1 MRKYLLFIYLIF
13 VSCSQTYLEETQDA
27 VSINTR
33 VSYDTLDTGIHINW
47 DTQWDFARVEIL
59 KGTEASELS
68 VLEDDLAQNTW
79 LDIENIPGK
88 EYYYRIRAYNSKN
101 RIIGQSDI
109 HKGYRSYRSYDQIV
123 RPSDLKTDFAKYTD
137 KIEIYWLGD
146 ELDVFRV
153 YRSTN
158 ADEALTM
165 IAEVSFNSSE
175 ELKYSDFE
183 VEQGKIYYY
192 KVSSVGKKADNTVAE
207 KMSEGL
213 PLEGSAK
220 IAPKGVKTTTKIGSI
235 ELAWDDDRI
244 SEYYQIYR
252 SETEKEEDYEL
263 IVPFIKDEK
272 YIDKN
277 FPNIKGSYTDGIFSY
292 PLYYYKIKAFAKGQE
307 SGFSDPATGYAIDP
321 ADYLSAPK
329 NFTVAIDKS
338 SFPYKLNFSWD
349 AIGNDGIVYRLSKIG
364 GDGVTNI
371 ILDNTT
377 SSTHTTSNEEFNTQW
392 EYIVQAINNNAGGLQ
407 GEASSKFYT
416 SLTPAPPV
424 VKTSTTNMRTFL
436 TNLQD
441 VEVVSRVYWKQNSWT
456 IFDKPKYGNEDVGT
470 TRLEWHVTSET
481 GNIDI
486 TWDKRMAHEEI
497 SHYTVYRRRQ
507 GATKFEQ
514 MTNTEELVYSDT
526 KFTPDEYRGSGT
538 GDDFVYPFYE
548 YQITATTGGQESA
561 PSSLLVG
568 SAINPN
574 DILPAPEYV
583 TIPAHWANGTG
594 FNTYPAVI
602 WQKGELSPKGAEKIV
617 GKTGANHLN
626 LVWGDVPG
634 ISTYRVRHSR
644 GTGQLNWVN
653 NSNYPI
659 KGGNKYSVQ
668 WFNNNDTGSSMT
680 GLYAYEDSI
689 VWMYSKDSASFDVG
703 PINGNAGYLLGDVRG
718 IWFDE
723 PHTKPSWYQ

>member
-1 MRKYLLFIYLIF
+1 MRKYLFFIYLIF

-33 VSYDTLDTGIHINW
+33 VSYNTLDTGIHLDW

-137 KIEIYWLGD
+137 KIEIYWIGD

-165 IAEVSFNSSE
+165 IAEVSFDSSE

-235 ELAWDDDRI
+235 ELAWADDNI

-252 SETEKEEDYEL
+252 SETEKDEDYEL
-263 IVPFIKDEK
+263 IVPFTKEEK
-272 YIDKN
+272 YSDKDL
-277 FPNIKGSYTDGIFSY
+277 PNIKGSHISGSFTY

-329 NFTVAIDKS
+329 NFIVAIDKS

-349 AIGNDGIVYRLSKIG
+349 VINDDSVAYRLSKIG

-371 ILDNTT
+371 MFDNTT
-377 SSTHTTSNEEFNTQW
+377 SPTHTISNEEFNTQW
-392 EYIVQAINNNAGGLQ
+392 EYIVQANNNNAGGLQ
-407 GEASSKFYT
+407 GKTASKFYT
-416 SLTPAPPV
+416 SLTPAPPI

-436 TNLQD
+436 TNIQD
-441 VEVVSRVYWKQNSWT
+441 VEVVSRVYWNW
-456 IFDKPKYGNEDVGT
+456 GRNENVGT

-486 TWDKRMAHEEI
+486 TWDKRMFYEDI

-507 GATKFEQ
+507 GATKFEK
-514 MTNTEELVYSDT
+514 MTNTDTLVYSDK
-526 KFTPDEYRGSGT
+526 KFTADEYRGSGSR
-538 GDDFVYPFYE
+538 DNFVYPFYE

-568 SAINPN
+568 SAINP
-574 DILPAPEYV
+574 DDVLPAPDYV
-583 TIPAHWANGTG
+583 TVPAHWANSVG
-594 FNTYPAVI
+594 FGQPFTKWEP
-602 WQKGELSPKGAEKIV
+602 GPLSPKGANKIR
-617 GKTGANHLN
+617 GKTGYNHMYLA
-626 LVWGDVPG
+626 WGDVPR

-644 GTGQLNWVN
+644 GAGQLNWVN

-659 KGGNKYSVQ
+659 KGGNIYSVQ

-689 VWMYSKDSASFDVG
+689 AWMYSKDSASFDVG
-703 PINGNAGYLLGDVRG
+703 PINGDAGYLLGDVRG

-723 PHTKPSWYQ
+723 PHSKPGWYQ

>member
-109 HKGYRSYRSYDQIV
+109 HKGYRSYRPYDQITT
-123 RPSDLKTDFAKYTD
+123 PSNLKTHFAKYTD
-137 KIEIYWLGD
+137 KIEIYWIGN

-165 IAEVSFNSSE
+165 IAEVSFDPSE
-175 ELKYSDFE
+175 ELKYIDKA
-183 VEQGKIYYY
+183 VEPGKIYYY

-321 ADYLSAPK
+321 ADYLSAPG

-349 AIGNDGIVYRLSKIG
+349 AVGNDSTTYRLSKID

-371 ILDNTT
+371 IFDNAT
-377 SSTHTTSNEEFNTQW
+377 SSTHTTSNEEFNTRW

-407 GEASSKFYT
+407 GKASSKFYT

-424 VKTSTTNMRTFL
+424 VKTSTTNARIYE
-436 TNLQD
+436 TN
-441 VEVVSRVYWKQNSWT
+441 VTMPNTETHIYWNKKGNKTSMTGVVK
-456 IFDKPKYGNEDVGT
+456 E
-470 TRLEWHVTSET
+470 EWLVTSKV
-481 GNIDI
+481 GNIDL
-486 TWDKRMAHEEI
+486 TWDKQVESEFVAY
-497 SHYTVYRRRQ
+497 YTIYKRKQ
-507 GATKFEQ
+507 GE
-514 MTNTEELVYSDT
+514 TEFKKIANVDTLTHSD
-526 KFTPDEYRGSGT
+526 KLFTPEEYKGSGT
-538 GDDFVYPFYE
+538 GEDFVYPLYE
-548 YQITATTGGQESA
+548 YQITATFGIDESA
-561 PSSLLVG
+561 PSALLVG
-568 SAINPN
+568 SAIDPN
-574 DILPAPEYV
+574 DILPAPDYV
-583 TIPAHWANGTG
+583 AIPFHWADGTG
-594 FNTYPAVI
+594 FGQWNSVLGFPRAMAFL
-602 WQKGELSPKGAEKIV
+602 KGAKSPKGIDKVVSNKITYNAMYLTWGEV
-617 GKTGANHLN
+617 LN
-626 LVWGDVPG
+626 ENL
-634 ISTYRVRHSR
+634 SSYRVRYAQGINREEWWAPKDYNASTKNTH
-644 GTGQLNWVN
+644 VYIN
-653 NSNYPI
+653 NEEAE
-659 KGGNKYSVQ
+659 
-668 WFNNNDTGSSMT
+668 T
-680 GLYAYEDSI
+680 A
-689 VWMYSKDSASFDVG
+689 MYLFGDLVGYVKNSASFDVG
-703 PINGNAGYLLGDVRG
+703 SVNASAGNILGDVRG

-723 PHTKPSWYQ
+723 PDVAPAHY